1 MGASK
6 LIKIDF
12 MTESGASFQTCE
24 IKPKDVENLL
34 YFAA

>member
-1 MGASK
+1 
-6 LIKIDF
+6 

-24 IKPKDVENLL
+24 IKPKDVETLL